1 MLYELHNVD
10 TKWRRS
16 MTQTVIRVEA
26 REGWNVIID
35 FIEGRAKKGW
45 LQVSVTSERK
55 VSHDGP
61 LTGKPTRLDLSKRH
75 YIKGYYTSLAQQT
88 GDNVC

>member
-1 MLYELHNVD
+1 MPYELHNVD

-16 MTQTVIRVEA
+16 MTQAVIIVDD

-35 FIEGRAKKGW
+35 VLEGRAKKGW

-61 LTGKPTRLDLSKRH
+61 LTGEPTGLNLSKRH
-75 YIKGYYTSLAQQT
+75 YIKGYYTSLAR
-88 GDNVC
+88 